1 MPSVLLV
8 DDEPAIRRM
17 LSIMVKS
24 LGLETIPAEDAEN
37 ALGLLEGNVPDLII
51 TDVRLPGLSGDELAR
66 RVKSVPRLASVPV
79 VLISAYQE
87 PRGHVADAF
96 LAKPFDLKALS
107 RLVDL
112 YLAEKRE
119 EDSERGSE

>member
-1 MPSVLLV
+1 MASVLLV

-17 LSIMVKS
+17 LSIMVRS

-37 ALGLLEGNVPDLII
+37 ALGLLEEDVPDLII

-66 RVKSVPRLASVPV
+66 RVKSEPRLSSVPI

-96 LAKPFDLKALS
+96 LPKPFDLDALS
-107 RLVDL
+107 RLVNR
-112 YLAEKRE
+112 YLPGERNG
-119 EDSERGSE
+119 DSESPRS